1 MRYIGSGSLTREQ
14 SKEQVSRFVRHW
26 DERGFG
32 LWAVEYRASGTFVGF
47 VGLACQGE
55 WTEGEH
61 KTEVGW
67 RLDRA
72 CWGKGLATEGAV
84 ASVCHGFEEIGLERI
99 ISIIRPANLASR
111 RVAEKAGLTLR
122 GETRW
127 RGSDVVWYAIDR
139 HEWEAVQAEA

>member
-127 RGSDVVWYAIDR
+127 RGNDVVWYAIDR